1 LVYIIN
7 KRKKICLDEDIMALK
22 EKLLVSLKKAMQ
34 GEMDSVTL
42 YGNAAKHAAD
52 KEIKDF
58 FFSRKEEERLH
69 YNYLLQYYQEISND
83 LQPSD
88 LSNSIDKNW
97 DKHPMIS
104 DAFLKRIGGDQV
116 LFSAI
121 STALLLEKDAIEHYR
136 MSLQETDN
144 LTLKSFYELM
154 IRWES
159 KHYDDLLSVQKEA
172 EEYYWQINQFEPF

>member
-1 LVYIIN
+1 MAIKEQL
-7 KRKKICLDEDIMALK
+7 LD
-22 EKLLVSLKKAMQ
+22 SLKKAMK

-42 YGNAAKHAAD
+42 YNSAAEHSQD
-52 KEIKDF
+52 PEVKDF
-58 FFSRKEEERLH
+58 FYQRKEEERQH

-88 LSNSIDKNW
+88 LMQRINFPLGNHQMFSAD
-97 DKHPMIS
+97 
-104 DAFLKRIGGDQV
+104 FVRRIGEDQI

-136 MSLQETDN
+136 KAMNETEI

-154 IRWES
+154 IKWEG
-159 KHYDDLLSVQKEA
+159 KHYDDLLLVQRDA

>member
-1 LVYIIN
+1 
-7 KRKKICLDEDIMALK
+7 MALK
-22 EKLLVSLKKAMQ
+22 EHLLASLKKAMQ

-42 YGNAAKHAAD
+42 YGNAANHASD
-52 KEIKDF
+52 REIQDF
-58 FFSRKEEERLH
+58 FLSRKEEERMH

-88 LSNSIDKNW
+88 LSSSIDKNW

-136 MSLQETDN
+136 QSMAEADN

-159 KHYDDLLSVQKEA
+159 KHYDDLLIVQKEA

>member
-1 LVYIIN
+1 
-7 KRKKICLDEDIMALK
+7 MALK
-22 EKLLVSLKKAMQ
+22 EQLLSSLKKAMQ

-42 YGNAAKHAAD
+42 YQNAANHSSD
-52 KEIKDF
+52 QEVKEF
-58 FFSRKEEERLH
+58 FHSRREEERLH

-88 LSNSIDKNW
+88 LSDSIGNDWN
-97 DKHPMIS
+97 KHPMIS
-104 DAFLKRIGGDQV
+104 AAFLKRIGEDQV

-136 MSLQETDN
+136 NSMNETDN

-159 KHYDDLLSVQKEA
+159 KHYDDLLTVQKEA
-172 EEYYWQINQFEPF
+172 EQYYWQKNQFEPF

>member
-1 LVYIIN
+1 
-7 KRKKICLDEDIMALK
+7 MALK
-22 EKLLVSLKKAMQ
+22 EQLLVSLKKAMQ

-42 YGNAAKHAAD
+42 YESAAKHAAD
-52 KEIKDF
+52 NEVKDF
-58 FFSRKEEERLH
+58 FLSRKEEERLH

-88 LSNSIDKNW
+88 LSKTINEAFGD
-97 DKHPMIS
+97 HALIS
-104 DAFLKRIGGDQV
+104 QSFMRRIGEDQV

-136 MSLQETDN
+136 KSLEQTDN
-144 LTLKSFYELM
+144 LTLKGFYELM

-159 KHYDDLLSVQKEA
+159 KHYDDLLVVQKEA
-172 EEYYWQINQFEPF
+172 EQYYWQINQFEPF